1 MGNPYIALLTPWM
14 VLLTVVT
21 YRLLGSER
29 AGVLIIIAG
38 VVGIATIA
46 AQSRRPADR
55 AAQVTGVR
63 PGE

>member
-1 MGNPYIALLTPWM
+1 M